1 MFVAGRAIAV
11 LVGTSL
17 MLGGCA
23 TATPPVAGHGHQAY
37 DATST
42 PTAPA
47 TSAVLAGITR
57 DRADHRADHPADHSA
72 NLSPESQRPSEPAQL
87 AISGVRVDS
96 HNSADGVV
104 DRIEMDLAG
113 DGEPGWFVD
122 YTATPM
128 KISVGKPLAMDGQVF
143 LNINVDGTIHPGE
156 IGVDTTELVQMANP
170 SENVVAVVNGGTSEG
185 RSQIVVGL
193 HNKAPYSVQ
202 MLENPKRLVIDLQR

>member
-1 MFVAGRAIAV
+1 MCVTGRALAV
-11 LVGTSL
+11 ALAGTSL
-17 MLGGCA
+17 FLGGCA
-23 TATPPVAGHGHQAY
+23 STPPVAGPDHQALGETSV
-37 DATST
+37 TST
-42 PTAPA
+42 PA
-47 TSAVLAGITR
+47 TTAVLAGVIH
-57 DRADHRADHPADHSA
+57 DRADQAD
-72 NLSPESQRPSEPAQL
+72 LSPESQRPSEPAQL

-104 DRIEMDLAG
+104 DRIEVDLAG

-128 KISVGKPLAMDGQVF
+128 QVSAGKPLPIDGQAF

-156 IGVDTTELVQMANP
+156 IGVDTTELVQVANP

-193 HNKAPYSVQ
+193 HNMAPYSVQ
-202 MLENPKRLVIDLQR
+202 MLENPKRLVIDIQR

>member
-11 LVGTSL
+11 LVGASL
-17 MLGGCA
+17 FLGGCA
-23 TATPPVAGHGHQAY
+23 TDTPPVAGPPVADHGHQAQGV
-37 DATST
+37 T
-42 PTAPA
+42 TAPA
-47 TSAVLAGITR
+47 TPTPTAVLAGINR
-57 DRADHRADHPADHSA
+57 NKADHTP

-128 KISVGKPLAMDGQVF
+128 KISVGKPLTMDGQVF

-202 MLENPKRLVIDLQR
+202 MLENPKRLVIDIQR